1 MGWGIVPD
9 GKRYD
14 NNTVLVGI
22 SLREVESYRLDIAGM
37 FEEPTKIFNF
47 LGFTVV
53 ECRYRAMGY
62 HFRAFLNC
70 GHNWPQRL
78 KTALRL

>member
-1 MGWGIVPD
+1 MCRVIIAYR
-9 GKRYD
+9 KRYD
-14 NNTVLVGI
+14 DNTVLGGI
-22 SLREVESYRLDIAGM
+22 GFCEVESNCRNISGM

-53 ECRYRAMGY
+53 ERRYRAMGY
-62 HFRAFLNC
+62 HFKAFLNC

-78 KTALRL
+78 KTRL